1 MLPRPLPGLLVCA
14 ACAAFLALPP
24 ARAGA
29 WHRELASPPAP
40 WEGPARVELPALG
53 GPGGPA
59 WIDRAGR
66 AASAGTDAIRLASV
80 RDALGRELPA
90 RLVPHGPGVA
100 IEFDDAGALYPV
112 SLDADLGPASWSV
125 LGGQQDAFLG
135 VSVARAGDVNGD
147 GVDDLAV
154 GAYQYDNGQLD
165 EGRALV
171 YAGSPAGL
179 SNTPLW
185 TMEGNQAGAFFGR
198 RVAGAGDVNGD
209 GFDDLLVSATSF
221 DNGQANEGRV
231 FLYLGSAAGPRT
243 TPAWTWEGNQAE
255 AACGISIAGAGDV
268 NRDGRDDV
276 LIGTANWDAAQA
288 DAGKAELF
296 LGAAGGLQPSPAW
309 TFAGGQADELL
320 GLSVAAAGDLNRD
333 GYGDAVV
340 GATGWSNGES
350 GEGRALVFH
359 GRASGLG
366 STPAWSGEG
375 GQAGAAF
382 GQSVSGAGDTNGDGW
397 DEVIVGARV
406 YDRGETDEGAAFVYA
421 GSAAGLSAAPAWTAE
436 ANQPG
441 ASFGV
446 VVSGVGDH
454 NGDGYA
460 DVMVGAFLHDGSFSD
475 EGKGFLFLGSAS
487 GLQPSPGFVA
497 EGGAFDA
504 RLGYSLGSA
513 GDVNGD
519 GRPDLVVGAHFFGGG
534 ASREGKAT
542 VYYGPV
548 LAPPPSLG
556 GTLRVTR
563 QGASARLDWQAPESS
578 PGAGPVTFY
587 AVHRDTAPNGSLP
600 EIARTGDAFYL
611 DPGAAGAS
619 PRTYCWLVSAE
630 NTGPLP

>member
-1 MLPRPLPGLLVCA
+1 MLPRPLPGLLACA
-14 ACAAFLALPP
+14 ACLVLPPAFAGAWYLELALPP
-24 ARAGA
+24 ARWDG
-29 WHRELASPPAP
+29 L
-40 WEGPARVELPALG
+40 ARVELSALDGAG
-53 GPGGPA
+53 GPV
-59 WIDRAGR
+59 WIDGSGR
-66 AASAGTDAIRLASV
+66 AASVGTDAFRLASV

-90 RLVPHGPGVA
+90 RLVPLGSGVA

-112 SLDADLGPASWSV
+112 SLDAELGPASWSV

-147 GVDDLAV
+147 GADDLVV

-171 YAGSPAGL
+171 YAGSPSGL

-209 GFDDLLVSATSF
+209 GFDDLLIAATSF

-231 FLYLGSAAGPRT
+231 FLYLGSATGPRT
-243 TPAWTWEGNQAE
+243 TPAWTWECNQAE
-255 AACGISIAGAGDV
+255 AACGIAIAGAGDV

-276 LIGTANWDAAQA
+276 LVGTANWDAGQA

-296 LGAAGGLQPSPAW
+296 LGSAAGLQSSAAW
-309 TFAGGQADELL
+309 TFTGAQAGELL

-333 GYGDAVV
+333 GFDDVIV

-359 GRASGLG
+359 GRASGLNAA
-366 STPAWSGEG
+366 PAWSAEG

-397 DEVIVGARV
+397 GEVIVGARV
-406 YDRGETDEGAAFVYA
+406 YDHGEVDEGAAFVYA
-421 GSAAGLSAAPAWTAE
+421 GSASGLSTAPVWTADP
-436 ANQPG
+436 NQPG

-446 VVSGVGDH
+446 AVAGVGDH

-460 DVMVGAFLHDGSFSD
+460 DVLVGAFLHDGSFSD
-475 EGKGFLFLGSAS
+475 DGKGFLFLGSAS
-487 GLQPSPGFVA
+487 GLQPSPGFVT

-519 GRPDLVVGAHFFGGG
+519 GRPDLVVGAHFFTGG
-534 ASREGKAT
+534 ASREGKA
-542 VYYGPV
+542 VVLYGPV

-563 QGASARLDWQAPESS
+563 QGTSARLDWQTPESS
-578 PGAGPVTFY
+578 SGAGPVTFY
-587 AVHRDTAPNGSLP
+587 AIHRDTAPNGSFP

-619 PRTYCWLVSAE
+619 PRTYGWLVTAE

>member
-1 MLPRPLPGLLVCA
+1 MSPRPLPGLLACA
-14 ACAAFLALPP
+14 ACAAVLAPSSVL
-24 ARAGA
+24 AGA
-29 WHRELASPPAP
+29 WRLELASPPAR
-40 WEGPARVELPALG
+40 WDGLARVELPALDG
-53 GPGGPA
+53 AGASA
-59 WIDRAGR
+59 WIDGSSR
-66 AASAGTDAIRLASV
+66 AASAGTDVFRLASA

-90 RLVPHGPGVA
+90 RLVALGPGVA

-171 YAGSPAGL
+171 YAGSPSGL
-179 SNTPLW
+179 SSTPLW

-243 TPAWTWEGNQAE
+243 TPAWTWECNQAE
-255 AACGISIAGAGDV
+255 AACGIAIAGAGDV

-276 LIGTANWDAAQA
+276 LIGTANWDAGQA

-296 LGAAGGLQPSPAW
+296 LGAASGLQATPAW
-309 TFAGGQADELL
+309 TFTGTQAGELL

-366 STPAWSGEG
+366 STPAWSAEG

-382 GQSVSGAGDTNGDGW
+382 GQSVAGAGDTNGDGW

-406 YDRGETDEGAAFVYA
+406 YDRGEADEGAAFVYA

-460 DVMVGAFLHDGSFSD
+460 DVMVGSFLHDGSFSD
-475 EGKGFLFLGSAS
+475 EGKGFLFLGSAI

-542 VYYGPV
+542 VFYGPV

-563 QGASARLDWQAPESS
+563 QGASARLDWQVPESS

-611 DPGAAGAS
+611 DPGAAGPS

>member
-1 MLPRPLPGLLVCA
+1 MPSRPLPGLLASA
-14 ACAAFLALPP
+14 ACVACVVLPSALAGTWHLELTSPP
-24 ARAGA
+24 ARWG
-29 WHRELASPPAP
+29 
-40 WEGPARVELPALG
+40 GPARLELPALDAAG
-53 GPGGPA
+53 GPV
-59 WIDRAGR
+59 WIDGSGR
-66 AASAGTDAIRLASV
+66 AASAGTDAFRLSSV
-80 RDALGRELPA
+80 HDALGRELPA
-90 RLVPHGPGVA
+90 RLVPSGAGVA
-100 IEFDDAGALYPV
+100 IELDDAGALYPV
-112 SLDADLGPASWSV
+112 RLEADLGPASWSV

-147 GVDDLAV
+147 GVDDLVV
-154 GAYQYDNGQLD
+154 GAFQYDNGQLD

-171 YAGSPAGL
+171 YAGSPSGL

-198 RVAGAGDVNGD
+198 RVVGAGDVNGD
-209 GFDDLLVSATSF
+209 GFDDLLIAATSF
-221 DNGQANEGRV
+221 DNGQVNEGRV
-231 FLYLGSAAGPRT
+231 SLYLGSATGPRT
-243 TPAWTWEGNQAE
+243 TPAWNYECNQSE

-276 LIGTANWDAAQA
+276 LVGTANWDTAQA

-296 LGAAGGLQPSPAW
+296 LGAAGGLQATPAW
-309 TFAGGQADELL
+309 SFTGSQAGELL

-333 GYGDAVV
+333 GFGDVIV

-366 STPAWSGEG
+366 ATPAWSAEG

-397 DEVIVGARV
+397 PEVIVGARV

-421 GSAAGLSAAPAWTAE
+421 GSAAGLSAAPVWSADP
-436 ANQPG
+436 NQPG

-446 VVSGVGDH
+446 AVAGVGDH

-460 DVMVGAFLHDGSFSD
+460 DVMIGAFLHDGTYAD
-475 EGKGFLFLGSAS
+475 EGKGFLYLGSAS
-487 GLQPSPGFVA
+487 GLQPAPGFVT
-497 EGGAFDA
+497 EGGAVDT

-513 GDVNGD
+513 GDVNAD
-519 GRPDLVVGAHFFGGG
+519 GRPDLVVGAHFFTGG
-534 ASREGKAT
+534 ASREGKAI
-542 VYYGPV
+542 VFYGPV

-563 QGASARLDWQAPESS
+563 QGSSARLDWQQPESA

-587 AVHRDTAPNGSLP
+587 AVHRDAAPNGSFP
-600 EIARTGDAFYL
+600 EIARTGDPFYL